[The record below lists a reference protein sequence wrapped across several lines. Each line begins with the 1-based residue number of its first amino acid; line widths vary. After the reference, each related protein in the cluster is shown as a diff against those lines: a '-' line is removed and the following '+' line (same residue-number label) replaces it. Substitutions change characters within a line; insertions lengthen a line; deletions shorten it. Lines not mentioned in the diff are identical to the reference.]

1 MQTPRLSDIL
11 GIINK
16 IAPQT
21 LAEAWDAVGLQVG
34 DPAAPVSRIMTALD
48 PGAPAIDAAIASHCQ
63 LLVTHHPFIF
73 KPLPRLSAA
82 DPVTALIFRAIRNNL
97 AVISLHTNY
106 DSAEGG
112 LNDLLAQRIGV
123 TSCEP
128 LAESVREDLIK
139 LVAFVPKGFEEQVMT
154 ALFRFSGFIGN
165 YRDCSFRVE
174 GAGTFLPLPG
184 AKPFQGE
191 EGRRECA
198 DESRIEVLLRA
209 ADIGKATEALKAAHP
224 YEEPAFD
231 LYPLLNK
238 GKGFGLGRIGVLAEP
253 TPLAEYAATIR
264 DCLGTGLVRYVGAAA
279 LPVRTVALCSGSGA
293 SLMQTA
299 KRRGADVLVTGDV
312 KYHDARTAEELGL
325 ALIDAGH
332 FGTEIIAA
340 EGLATKL
347 TTECFH
353 RRYEVEVL
361 RCCDERDPFQI
372 VSQDHTY
379 DCHTTKGAAA
389 PTTEGRGKI
398 HMGGAQCMQK

>member
-1 MQTPRLSDIL
+1 MQIPRLSDIV

-21 LAEAWDAVGLQVG
+21 LAEEWDAVGLQVG
-34 DPAAPVSRIMTALD
+34 DPTAPVSRIMTALD
-48 PGAPAIDAAIASHCQ
+48 PGPPAVDAAIANNCQ

-112 LNDLLAQRIGV
+112 LNDLLAERLGV

-128 LAESVREDLIK
+128 LTESVREDLVK
-139 LVAFVPKGFEEQVMT
+139 LAVFVPKGFEEQVME
-154 ALFRFSGFIGN
+154 ALFRFSGFIGR

-174 GAGTFLPLPG
+174 GTGTFLPLAG
-184 AKPFQGE
+184 AKPFRGE

-209 ADIGKATEALKAAHP
+209 ADLGRATEALKAAHP

-231 LYPLLNK
+231 LYPLLNR
-238 GKGFGLGRIGVLAEP
+238 GKGYGLGRIGVLEEP
-253 TPLAEYAATIR
+253 APLAEYATTVR
-264 DCLGTGLVRYVGAAA
+264 DRLCARLVRYVGDAA

-293 SLMQTA
+293 SFLREA
-299 KRRGADVLVTGDV
+299 KRRGADLLVTGDI

-340 EGLATKL
+340 EGLATRIS
-347 TTECFH
+347 TECLL

-361 RCCDERDPFQI
+361 CCRDERDPFQT
-372 VSQDHTY
+372 VT
-379 DCHTTKGAAA
+379 
-389 PTTEGRGKI
+389 
-398 HMGGAQCMQK
+398 

>member
-1 MQTPRLSDIL
+1 MQTPRLSDVI

-16 IAPQT
+16 IAPQA
-21 LAEAWDAVGLQVG
+21 LAEDWDAVGLQVG

-48 PGAPAIDAAIASHCQ
+48 PGPPAIDAAIAGKCQ

-112 LNDLLAQRIGV
+112 LNDLLAERIGV

-128 LAESVREDLIK
+128 LKESVREDLVK
-139 LVAFVPKGFEEQVMT
+139 LAVFVPKGFEEQVME
-154 ALFRFSGFIGN
+154 ALFKFSGVIGK

-174 GAGTFLPLPG
+174 GTGTFLPLAG
-184 AKPFQGE
+184 AKPFLGT

-198 DESRIEVLLRA
+198 EESRVEVLLRA
-209 ADIGKATEALKAAHP
+209 VDLGKATEALKAAHP

-238 GKGFGLGRIGVLAEP
+238 GKGFGLGRIGVLEKPA
-253 TPLAEYAATIR
+253 PLAEFAAAVR
-264 DCLGTGLVRYVGAAA
+264 DRLGAGLVRFVGNAA
-279 LPVRTVALCSGSGA
+279 LPIRTVALCSGSGA
-293 SLMQTA
+293 SFLREA
-299 KRRGADVLVTGDV
+299 KRRGADLLVTGDV

-340 EGLATKL
+340 EGLATRI
-347 TTECFH
+347 TTECLL
-353 RRYEVEVL
+353 RRYEVNVL
-361 RCCDERDPFQI
+361 RCSEERDPFQI
-372 VSQDHTY
+372 VT
-379 DCHTTKGAAA
+379 
-389 PTTEGRGKI
+389 
-398 HMGGAQCMQK
+398 